1 VPVSADPLE
10 SELEELIAAGE
21 NAARGTSGAQAADAK
36 PATTSSDSGNAG
48 IQPSGVAPSHALTV
62 LQRALA
68 ESRLVEEQYV
78 QLQREHSLLRERY
91 DALVVALRTLQDA
104 TARDRSDRP

>member
-1 VPVSADPLE
+1 MTAFSGHAD
-10 SELEELIAAGE
+10 
-21 NAARGTSGAQAADAK
+21 R
-36 PATTSSDSGNAG
+36 
-48 IQPSGVAPSHALTV
+48 QPSGVAPSNALAV

>member
-1 VPVSADPLE
+1 M
-10 SELEELIAAGE
+10 
-21 NAARGTSGAQAADAK
+21 
-36 PATTSSDSGNAG
+36 
-48 IQPSGVAPSHALTV
+48 TV

-91 DALVVALRTLQDA
+91 DALVAALRTLKDA